1 MSCLAGLLVV
11 TLLAG
16 PVQGEMR
23 SLGWPD
29 WAGDQCSRY
38 LPSHHPHH
46 PAPQLNKQ
54 TQMSFSLS
62 SQLLHSEL
70 NGQSHVNKT
79 FVNVTSITLVRKTE
93 DFIRQ
98 QLLSCTA

>member
-11 TLLAG
+11 ALLAG

-29 WAGDQCSRY
+29 WAGDQRGRY

-46 PAPQLNKQ
+46 PASQLNKQ

-62 SQLLHSEL
+62 PQLLHYEQ
-70 NGQSHVNKT
+70 NEQSREN
-79 FVNVTSITLVRKTE
+79 
-93 DFIRQ
+93 
-98 QLLSCTA
+98 